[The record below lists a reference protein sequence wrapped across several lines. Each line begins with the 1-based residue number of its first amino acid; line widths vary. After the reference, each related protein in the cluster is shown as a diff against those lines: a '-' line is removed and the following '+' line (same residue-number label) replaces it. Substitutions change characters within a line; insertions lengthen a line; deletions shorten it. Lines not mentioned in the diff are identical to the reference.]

1 MQFFYK
7 VDDLINHFKQNRDHL
22 NYSDNFKLRI
32 HRSLSWLKKAE
43 KTEELDSQFIYL
55 WIAFNAAYAKE
66 IKNLEN
72 TERLN
77 LNEFLLRICG
87 LDENKVIY
95 DLVWKNFS
103 QSIRLLADNK
113 FIFQPFWDYHNGKI
127 SETEYLNAEIK
138 EREKLFSALENQN
151 IDRILDVLFRRLY
164 TLRNQIIHGGATF
177 NSSVNREQLKTGCN
191 ILSLFLPVM
200 LEIMMKNHNE
210 MDWGKPFYPVVK
222 G

>member
-1 MQFFYK
+1 MFYGIGDK
-7 VDDLINHFKQNRDHL
+7 NNVENYLICHVSLFLHFGKMGSFL
-22 NYSDNFKLRI
+22 
-32 HRSLSWLKKAE
+32 
-43 KTEELDSQFIYL
+43 FI
-55 WIAFNAAYAKE
+55 FQKE
-66 IKNLEN
+66 GY
-72 TERLN
+72 

-222 G
+222 DY